1 MTALPRFQ
9 AIDHLHVHVQ
19 NRAAATAWYAQ
30 ALGLQIVQE
39 LAHWAE
45 APGGPLTLS
54 DPAGVLHLAL
64 FERPGAGRLSTVALR
79 VDAAG
84 FSAWRR
90 HLGALLGRMPKLS
103 DHGESLSFYFNDP
116 DGNSFE
122 ITCFE
127 PAARAELD

>member
-1 MTALPRFQ
+1 MTTLPRFE

-19 NRAAATAWYAQ
+19 DRTAAASWYAQ
-30 ALGLQIVQE
+30 ALGLQIVPE
-39 LAHWAE
+39 YAHWAE
-45 APGGPLTLS
+45 APTGPLTLS

-64 FERPGAGRLSTVALR
+64 FERPSGGRLATVALR

-84 FSAWRR
+84 FTAWRQ
-90 HLGALLGRMPKLS
+90 HLGALLGREPKIS

-122 ITCFE
+122 ITSFDAE
-127 PAARAELD
+127 ARVALA